1 MKNKQWCNDDYTN
14 TTVHILNKVQGP
26 QAWHQLQDT
35 LLHIQCSRYN
45 GKEFSWWYGK
55 LQHHPFT
62 KRKDPAVTKNIFVII
77 INIIYYSYNTYIII
91 CIYIYLGTRMNI
103 FLCSFGRFWA
113 PFGVWTKFLVVCPN
127 MLYWLQW
134 GHIDQNI
141 NHTLLK
147 PSTKLEN
154 KGGLFELME
163 IHNRMNEIQHYQYHT
178 WNSPLYLYNGQEGW
192 ACTWMH
198 ALYATNSCENRN
210 AWPRSFF
217 PTTIAKTAVLS
228 QGCLFPGPRVLGML
242 CVCGVH
248 ETLWKDV
255 EVRKRLETKNLSDL
269 IVTVDGT
276 ALVKKDVDHCWLNK
290 CVLRPF
296 IDLMRE
302 QKNCSVP
309 LKNNLCV
316 EMISLVAKM
325 LDVSDVD
332 PLDNPTINN
341 ETVDT
346 QVYLAITNIK
356 KLLQTIRRPFV
367 REHVPRD
374 RCCLWKVILKIT
386 AKKNVHTGSR

>member
-1 MKNKQWCNDDYTN
+1 
-14 TTVHILNKVQGP
+14 
-26 QAWHQLQDT
+26 
-35 LLHIQCSRYN
+35 
-45 GKEFSWWYGK
+45 
-55 LQHHPFT
+55 
-62 KRKDPAVTKNIFVII
+62 
-77 INIIYYSYNTYIII
+77 
-91 CIYIYLGTRMNI
+91 
-103 FLCSFGRFWA
+103 
-113 PFGVWTKFLVVCPN
+113 
-127 MLYWLQW
+127 
-134 GHIDQNI
+134 
-141 NHTLLK
+141 
-147 PSTKLEN
+147 
-154 KGGLFELME
+154 
-163 IHNRMNEIQHYQYHT
+163 
-178 WNSPLYLYNGQEGW
+178 
-192 ACTWMH
+192 
-198 ALYATNSCENRN
+198 
-210 AWPRSFF
+210 
-217 PTTIAKTAVLS
+217 
-228 QGCLFPGPRVLGML
+228 ML

-374 RCCLWKVILKIT
+374 RCCL
-386 AKKNVHTGSR
+386 